1 MAKQAPKTNLPEGF
15 VPLTL
20 SRSAGFFLPEKGNSV
35 QGKLMDVI
43 ETEDPFKKGSMRFYF
58 KVELTKGDQTKIVD
72 AETKKERIA
81 EEGELIG
88 VDEKGYL
95 RVLRTVEKGT
105 EIFFFCNGQ
114 QEKKD
119 AKKGK
124 NPAWLFEVGKVPS

>member
-1 MAKQAPKTNLPEGF
+1 MAKAQTKSSLPEGF

-20 SRSAGFFLPEKGNSV
+20 SRSAGFFLPEKGNAV
-35 QGKLMDVI
+35 QGKLMDII
-43 ETEDPFKKGSMRFYF
+43 ETEDPFKKGAQRYYF
-58 KVELTKGDQTKIVD
+58 KVELTKAGTKIVD
-72 AETKKERIA
+72 AESKKERVA

-105 EIFFFCNGQ
+105 EIFFLCQGQ

-124 NPAWLFEVGKVPS
+124 NPAWLFEVGKVPF